1 MKKIISIVSMLMF
14 LVISCGGSA
23 NKKVE
28 EAAKAGESAVS
39 KVGEAVK
46 NADMKTLIIYYS
58 ETGATEKVSTSLQEL
73 IKGAG
78 IKTVDVLKITP
89 KEAYDAE
96 TIKKVV
102 EKQVSDKVY
111 PEILP
116 VDKNISDYDLI
127 LVGTPSW
134 FGQAAQPLIG
144 YLHQQDFTGKK
155 VAIYSTYGG
164 NAGDVIKETEA
175 HIKGASFFPGIT
187 VKGEDVKADKYIEI
201 LQTWTLELLK

>member
-1 MKKIISIVSMLMF
+1 MKKIIGLISMLIF
-14 LVISCGGSA
+14 LVISCGDNA

-28 EAAKAGESAVS
+28 EVVKAGESTVS
-39 KVGEAVK
+39 NVVEAVK
-46 NADMKTLIIYYS
+46 NTEIKTLIVYYS
-58 ETGATEKVSTSLQEL
+58 ETGVTETVSNSLQEA
-73 IKGAG
+73 IKGVG
-78 IKTVDVLKITP
+78 ITTVDTLKITP
-89 KEAYDAE
+89 KEAYDSE

-102 EKQVSDKVY
+102 EKQVADKVY

>member
-58 ETGATEKVSTSLQEL
+58 ETGATEKVSTSLREL

-78 IKTVDVLKITP
+78 IKTVDVLKINP
-89 KEAYDAE
+89 KDAYDAE

-102 EKQVSDKVY
+102 DTENLTDMK
-111 PEILP
+111 I
-116 VDKNISDYDLI
+116 
-127 LVGTPSW
+127 T
-134 FGQAAQPLIG
+134 FG
-144 YLHQQDFTGKK
+144 
-155 VAIYSTYGG
+155 
-164 NAGDVIKETEA
+164 
-175 HIKGASFFPGIT
+175 
-187 VKGEDVKADKYIEI
+187 
-201 LQTWTLELLK
+201 